1 MRWGWGGER
10 EWVPFL
16 SLSKKLWVN
25 SWNCICKG
33 LCPEILPDPFSNQ
46 GFWNE
51 ALGSLHCLP
60 HPVSDPR
67 RVTGFW
73 DYRQAVVRTAV
84 GKGRDFPFLKVLK
97 KINTSNLPRHSSF
110 VVFPAWAP
118 PSRKLFLVQVTTW
131 PQWGKGKDWQERVP
145 RFRLSRKTVQRFDVY
160 KKSTYSTNE
169 NRFRTF

>member
-51 ALGSLHCLP
+51 PLEASIASHTLLLAT
-60 HPVSDPR
+60 
-67 RVTGFW
+67 RVTGLW

-97 KINTSNLPRHSSF
+97 KINTSDLSHHSSF
-110 VVFPAWAP
+110 MVFPAWAP
-118 PSRKLFLVQVTTW
+118 PSRKLFLVRVTTW
-131 PQWGKGKDWQERVP
+131 WQWRKGKDWQERVP
-145 RFRLSRKTVQRFDVY
+145 GFRLSRKTVQRFDIY
-160 KKSTYSTNE
+160 KKSTHSMNE
-169 NRFRTF
+169 NRFRTFW